1 MTPNDLSRRMS
12 ARIQSAIAG
21 LAALSGLVACSSGE
35 TGEGCETDLDCKGDR
50 ICSSATHTCEDPG
63 PTGGQSDGGQAQGA
77 GPQGGQSSG
86 GGSQG
91 GAPQGGQ
98 PQGGAGGEPQGGAGG
113 DPTPLWSAA
122 YGSGSPGAYARDVA
136 AGPNGEVAV
145 CGVFA
150 GTIDFGGGALTVDD
164 PFLSDGFVAV
174 FDAAGQYLWAKHLF
188 SNTNGPSGSCQVGFA
203 SDGSLAVAL
212 NFFGTVDFGGGSLTG
227 VGEDIAIAKYTSTGA
242 YQWSQRFGGAGDE
255 SAPAMAVTPG
265 GDLVLLA
272 NPSSGSIDFGG
283 GPISGAG
290 GGDVFIAKLDTTGQH
305 VWSQALGGVAAEFPR
320 EVVIDSA
327 GNIILRG
334 EHLGTVDFGDG
345 PLVSSSLD
353 PFLVKLEQD
362 GTFLWSRAVG
372 PQASLFIAPDSLGN
386 VYVTGS
392 FSEEID
398 LGTGVLGANTSNE
411 VYAGKLDADGE
422 PVWVRQFGGPQ
433 GGLITSATAH
443 SAGVVVAGAS
453 ANGVNLGNGP
463 LAGLFVGMLDQDGD
477 TNWSL
482 ALGVPYG
489 SGQVAALAQA
499 DDNVVLTGYFN
510 GTLVIGSKSLVST
523 GDSMFLLELA
533 P

>member
-1 MTPNDLSRRMS
+1 M
-12 ARIQSAIAG
+12 
-21 LAALSGLVACSSGE
+21 ALVH
-35 TGEGCETDLDCKGDR
+35 
-50 ICSSATHTCEDPG
+50 ISSAGDTLWTRSIAAAGPHYPAGIAHT
-63 PTGGQSDGGQAQGA
+63 PTGDVVVFG
-77 GPQGGQSSG
+77 
-86 GGSQG
+86 
-91 GAPQGGQ
+91 
-98 PQGGAGGEPQGGAGG
+98 
-113 DPTPLWSAA
+113 A
-122 YGSGSPGAYARDVA
+122 YGSMTDLGGPSALPIA
-136 AGPNGEVAV
+136 AGDIKDFFVAKY
-145 CGVFA
+145 A
-150 GTIDFGGGALTVDD
+150 ATTGALVWQRAIHADDNDD
-164 PFLSDGFVAV
+164 PGLGDIAI
-174 FDAAGQYLWAKHLF
+174 DAAGDIYLVGAF
-188 SNTNGPSGSCQVGFA
+188 NT
-203 SDGSLAVAL
+203 
-212 NFFGTVDFGGGSLTG
+212 
-227 VGEDIAIAKYTSTGA
+227 
-242 YQWSQRFGGAGDE
+242 
-255 SAPAMAVTPG
+255 
-265 GDLVLLA
+265 
-272 NPSSGSIDFGG
+272 SI
-283 GPISGAG
+283 
-290 GGDVFIAKLDTTGQH
+290 
-305 VWSQALGGVAAEFPR
+305 
-320 EVVIDSA
+320 
-327 GNIILRG
+327 
-334 EHLGTVDFGDG
+334 DFGDG

-386 VYVTGS
+386 LYVTGS